1 MKKLSKKQLVVIA
14 AAIVLGV
21 GGTYAY
27 AKNQSS
33 VKAAEATK
41 ELKQSTDNLK
51 DLDKKINTLFDS
63 KDPDFLSKSI
73 KTKQLN
79 DLQEQVDEKTKI
91 SKNKKYDKKELKQFE
106 SEATAVKEK
115 MKKAKTAMQTLIDI
129 NGMYQQTQTA
139 VAINGSDVKKDLPI
153 ADDLTTEIVAK
164 VKKSDFKEGATTTYD
179 KTINELLSI
188 AENQLNQIE
197 KAKTEVSKVF
207 KDNKVVSTDSTLYDT
222 AKTEVDR
229 VKNEKAKKDLQAQLD
244 KVKADSDKKEK
255 EEADK
260 TAQAKQAEEQAAN
273 ATAQAQQPATL
284 DNGATGTE
292 AQAGTNNAPATNN
305 YSNAGAGYDNT
316 GDGNTGGG
324 YTAPPATGGGSTGSG
339 NAAPPAQPST
349 GGNGRGEMSQNDLD
363 QASKDAAN
371 ADWGSFFP

>member
-14 AAIVLGV
+14 AAVVLGV

-41 ELKQSTDNLK
+41 ELKQSTGNLK
-51 DLDKKINTLFDS
+51 DLEKKINTLFDS

-91 SKNKKYDKKELKQFE
+91 STNKKYDKKELKQFE

-222 AKTEVDR
+222 AKTEVDK

-316 GDGNTGGG
+316 GGGNTGGG
-324 YTAPPATGGGSTGSG
+324 YTGSG

-349 GGNGRGEMSQNDLD
+349 GGNGRGEMSQNDLN
-363 QASKDAAN
+363 QAEKDAAN